1 MIQGILTDIEGTTT
15 AVDFVFNVLF
25 PYFREQLLQLG
36 DKCHEPDILAI
47 LQEVQEIVEAEE
59 GKSLDLEGAIRNSAL
74 IATLHQWSVAD
85 RKIAPLKALQGIIW
99 KQGYQNGAFQS
110 HIYPD
115 VPPQLAAWQA
125 QGLKLGVYSSG
136 SVAAQK
142 LLFGY
147 STAGDLTPYFDW
159 YFDLAVG
166 SKKAVASYQTI
177 GATVGISAENLLF
190 LSDVEA
196 ELDAA
201 QAAGLQ
207 TVQLL
212 RGETVASDRHQTV
225 TSFAAIVI

>member
-36 DKCHEPDILAI
+36 DKCHEPEILAI
-47 LQEVQEIVEAEE
+47 LQEVQGIVEQEE
-59 GKSLDLEGAIRNSAL
+59 GKRVDLGGA

-85 RKIAPLKALQGIIW
+85 RKIAPLKALQGLIW
-99 KQGYQNGAFQS
+99 EQGYQSGAFQS

-115 VPPQLAAWQA
+115 VPPQLAAWRD

-177 GATVGISAENLLF
+177 VATVGIPAENLLF

-201 QAAGLQ
+201 QGAGLQ

-212 RGETVASDRHQTV
+212 RGETVGSDRHQTV
-225 TSFAAIVI
+225 TSFADIVLQ

>member
-1 MIQGILTDIEGTTT
+1 MIQGILIDIEGTTT

-25 PYFREQLLQLG
+25 PYFRAQLLQWG
-36 DKCHEPDILAI
+36 DRDASADPSHEPEILAI
-47 LQEVQEIVEAEE
+47 LEEVQGIVEQEE
-59 GKSLDLEGAIRNSAL
+59 GKRVDLAGA

-99 KQGYQNGAFQS
+99 KQGYQNGDFQG

-115 VPPQLAAWQA
+115 VPPQLAQWQA
-125 QGLKLGVYSSG
+125 QGVKLGIYSSG
-136 SVAAQK
+136 SVPAQK

-166 SKKAVASYQTI
+166 SKKEVTSYQTI
-177 GATVGISAENLLF
+177 AATVGIPSKNLLF

-201 QAAGLQ
+201 QGAGFQ
-207 TVQLL
+207 TVQLV
-212 RGETVASDRHQTV
+212 REETVASSRHRTV
-225 TSFAAIVI
+225 SSFGEIPL